1 VRVRAWVESKVVLDW
16 REGRLR
22 VMREPVHV
30 DMMRVEGSRRAI
42 ERMSEQETG
51 IVLRRVI

>member
-1 VRVRAWVESKVVLDW
+1 MRAWVESKVVLDW